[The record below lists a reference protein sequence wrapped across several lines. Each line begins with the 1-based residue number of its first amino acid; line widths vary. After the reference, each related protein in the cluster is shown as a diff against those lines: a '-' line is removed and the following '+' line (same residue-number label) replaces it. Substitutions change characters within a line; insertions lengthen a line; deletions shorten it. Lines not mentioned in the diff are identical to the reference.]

1 MEWTLT
7 YTIWSCIWL
16 GVAILFMKEKFLVS
30 DKKLLPPG
38 PPGWPIIGNLL
49 DLGGAPHHSLMSLSK
64 KYGPVIWLRFGAVNT
79 MVVSSADAAM
89 ELFKNHDLTFA
100 DRKTNEAMKVGG
112 ADQGSISLCEYG
124 PYWRMLRRICAT
136 ELFSGK
142 RIKDTETLRA
152 NCTDKLKKWIC
163 EEGQKKG
170 SIEIAR
176 IVALGSFN
184 VIINATLS
192 KDNIIDPQSKEGTEF
207 VSSIN
212 RVTEFFGK
220 PNVADFFPFL
230 RWLDPQGVKKNIERA
245 IVHPLNFATGF
256 VKERIL
262 QRQSGHITSRKDFL
276 DVMLEFQGNEK
287 DGEPTKI
294 SEENINLLIMELFI
308 SSTDST
314 SNTIEWAMSELL
326 RNPNIM
332 RNVQEELDQVVGQN
346 RKVEESD
353 IGKLHYLQAVV
364 KETLRLHPP
373 GPLLVPRRARK
384 NTVFMGY
391 SIPKETQVLVNVWAI
406 GRDPV
411 SWDDPLSFKPER
423 FLNSSVDF
431 KGQHFQ
437 FLPFGGGR
445 RICAGILLAERI
457 LHLVLG
463 SLIHSFEWS
472 LEDGITPE
480 TMDMMESLGIV
491 LRKADPLRVKVKER
505 MVLMNSVKEI

>member
-1 MEWTLT
+1 MEWTLA
-7 YTIWSCIWL
+7 YTIWSCISL
-16 GVAILFMKEKFLVS
+16 GVALLLIREIFLVS
-30 DKKLLPPG
+30 DKKQLPPG
-38 PPGWPIIGNLL
+38 PPGWPVIGNLL
-49 DLGGAPHHSLMSLSK
+49 DLGGAPHLSLASLSK

-100 DRKTNEAMKVGG
+100 DRKTNEAMRLNGF
-112 ADQGSISLCEYG
+112 DQGSISLSEYG
-124 PYWRMLRRICAT
+124 PYWRMLRRICST
-136 ELFSGK
+136 ELFSSK

-152 NCTDKLKKWIC
+152 NCIEKLKKWIC
-163 EEGQKKG
+163 DEGQKKG
-170 SIEIAR
+170 AVEIAR
-176 IVALGSFN
+176 FAALGNFN
-184 VIINATLS
+184 VILNAALS
-192 KDNIIDPQSKEGTEF
+192 KDNFLDPQSNEGTEF
-207 VSSIN
+207 FGSVS
-212 RVTEFFGK
+212 RVEELVGM

-230 RWLDPQGVKKNIERA
+230 RWLDPQGVKKKVERA
-245 IVHPLNFATGF
+245 LEHPLNIATGF
-256 VKERIL
+256 VKERIEWKK
-262 QRQSGHITSRKDFL
+262 GHITSRKDFL

-294 SEENINLLIMELFI
+294 SEKNINILIMELFI
-308 SSTDST
+308 ASTDST
-314 SNTIEWAMSELL
+314 SNTIEWAMAELL

-332 RNVQEELDQVVGQN
+332 RNVQDELDQVVGQN

-373 GPLLVPRRARK
+373 APLLVPRRAVK

-406 GRDPV
+406 ARDPV
-411 SWDDPLSFKPER
+411 SWDDPMSFKPER

-437 FLPFGGGR
+437 FLPFGAGR
-445 RICAGILLAERI
+445 RMCAGVMLAERM

-480 TMDMMESLGIV
+480 TMDMSESFGIA
-491 LRKADPLRVKVKER
+491 LRRANPLRAMLKER
-505 MVLMNSVKEI
+505 MCI